1 MLYRRAT
8 LSRRG
13 GESYEDW
20 LIVGANVRICTQ
32 PTNFLC
38 TKVLF
43 LWIFGMIVNDWR
55 PQGGFC
61 VLRFEGA
68 THEGHV
74 SDVTVEC
81 EENMTCTDFFGG
93 SE

>member
-8 LSRRG
+8 LPRRG

-20 LIVGANVRICTQ
+20 LIVGANLRICTQ

-38 TKVLF
+38 AKVLF
-43 LWIFGMIVNDWR
+43 WWIFGMIVNDWR

-68 THEGHV
+68 THGGHV
-74 SDVTVEC
+74 SDVTDEREGNHDVH
-81 EENMTCTDFFGG
+81 
-93 SE
+93 